1 MPDEP
6 RWRLAE
12 TTDSAAIDA
21 LAADLWRGPL
31 AAQASLLQ
39 DPRWL
44 AALADEPAKAVRAY
58 AWRSGG
64 EILGYAGFLV
74 HPSAMRI
81 ALGELTLFALPVRHL
96 RSFAAPIVSGAE
108 NPEAERRAL
117 AALLRTMRSDL
128 ASDEVVFL
136 ESVLE
141 GTAMSSLLLEWDTGR
156 HAFHALQNGKAYQH
170 RAARLGDS
178 FDFYLKQLGS
188 GTR

>member
-6 RWRLAE
+6 SWCLAE
-12 TTDSAAIDA
+12 TADSAAIDA

-44 AALADEPAKAVRAY
+44 AALADEPAQAVRAY

-81 ALGELTLFALPVRHL
+81 ALGELL
-96 RSFAAPIVSGAE
+96 
-108 NPEAERRAL
+108 
-117 AALLRTMRSDL
+117 
-128 ASDEVVFL
+128 
-136 ESVLE
+136 
-141 GTAMSSLLLEWDTGR
+141 
-156 HAFHALQNGKAYQH
+156 
-170 RAARLGDS
+170 ARLGRHDEANAHLAAALELALAELDKS
-178 FDFYLKQLGS
+178 GS
-188 GTR
+188 